1 MPALL
6 IPFALTLYSPSPPP
20 MEFDQIIAI
29 LATAIATATPLVFAC
44 LGETIAERAGVIN
57 LSAEG
62 TILLSAMTGF
72 AIAKT
77 TEGLGVAPSLLLGF
91 AGAGLVGALIALV
104 VAFGTLTLKQSQVA
118 IGFVLALLCA
128 DLSSF
133 LGNAFVRIP
142 GPTVPSLKL
151 PLLQDLPMLGRLFFQ
166 SDLLVYASYG
176 LIVLAWVYFYRTRAG
191 LMLRA
196 IGEQPAAAF
205 ARGTNVIFMR
215 YLYTVL
221 GGALMGVAGA
231 AFALDF
237 KAGWS
242 HRHTAGYGWIALA
255 IVIFGGWNP
264 LRVALSCYLFGI
276 LQSLASVAQSTI
288 PDIPTQVFTVAPFVL
303 MILFLVLT
311 ASDVLAN
318 LLRLL
323 PPAFSRVAVQTISS
337 TPPASLGRVFEQD

>member
-1 MPALL
+1 
-6 IPFALTLYSPSPPP
+6 
-20 MEFDQIIAI
+20 
-29 LATAIATATPLVFAC
+29 
-44 LGETIAERAGVIN
+44 
-57 LSAEG
+57 
-62 TILLSAMTGF
+62 
-72 AIAKT
+72 
-77 TEGLGVAPSLLLGF
+77 
-91 AGAGLVGALIALV
+91 
-104 VAFGTLTLKQSQVA
+104 LTLKQSQVA

-142 GPTVPSLKL
+142 GPTVPSFKL
-151 PLLQDLPMLGRLFFQ
+151 PLLQDIPLLGRLLFQ
-166 SDLLVYASYG
+166 SDLLVYISY
-176 LIVLAWVYFYRTRAG
+176 LLVVALSLYFYRTRMG

-205 ARGTNVIFMR
+205 ARGTNVILLR
-215 YLYTVL
+215 YLYTVA
-221 GGALMGVAGA
+221 GGALMGIAGA

-264 LRVALSCYLFGI
+264 LRVAVSCYLFGI

-288 PDIPTQVFTVAPFVL
+288 PNVPTQVFTVAPFIL

-311 ASDVLAN
+311 SSDSLEK
-318 LLRLL
+318 LLRRL
-323 PPAFSRVAVQTISS
+323 PPALSRTAAQTLRS
-337 TPPASLGRVFEQD
+337 TPPASLGQVFEQD